1 MIDRETIK
9 PTEERLKN
17 VLAKHQD
24 ILGVFYNANIFS
36 LFIDDGNGNVY
47 GYLSDKYNESI
58 TLSGGMTEIKMSEY
72 YAAIEALE
80 AANK

>member
-17 VLAKHQD
+17 VLTKYQD

-36 LFIDDGNGNVY
+36 LFVDDGKIHIEEAC
-47 GYLSDKYNESI
+47 DD
-58 TLSGGMTEIKMSEY
+58 Y
-72 YAAIEALE
+72 YAHALTKDE
-80 AANK
+80 CNRLSEMFRDIAYELEDR

>member
-17 VLAKHQD
+17 VLTKYQD

-36 LFIDDGNGNVY
+36 LFIDDGKIHIEEAC
-47 GYLSDKYNESI
+47 DD
-58 TLSGGMTEIKMSEY
+58 Y
-72 YAAIEALE
+72 YAHALTKDE
-80 AANK
+80 CNRLSEMFRDIAYELEDR

>member
-17 VLAKHQD
+17 VLTKHQD

-36 LFIDDGNGNVY
+36 LFIY
-47 GYLSDKYNESI
+47 GGEIHIEEACDNYYFHALTKDECNRLSEMFRDIAHCIQE
-58 TLSGGMTEIKMSEY
+58 
-72 YAAIEALE
+72 
-80 AANK
+80 

>member
-17 VLAKHQD
+17 VLTKYQD

-36 LFIDDGNGNVY
+36 LFIDDGKIHIEEAC
-47 GYLSDKYNESI
+47 DD
-58 TLSGGMTEIKMSEY
+58 Y
-72 YAAIEALE
+72 YAHALTKDE
-80 AANK
+80 CNRLSEMFRDIAYCIQE

>member
-17 VLAKHQD
+17 VLTKYQD

-36 LFIDDGNGNVY
+36 LFIYDGKIHIEEACDYYYDYDLTKDDCNMLADMFRDIAY
-47 GYLSDKYNESI
+47 CIQE
-58 TLSGGMTEIKMSEY
+58 
-72 YAAIEALE
+72 
-80 AANK
+80 